1 MSPAEIA
8 HRAPGVMFA
17 TATTRR
23 AAMSTQNWLGPTTP
37 RPATRVTS
45 GVFIRSAVAQITDVG
60 PLMSARMSS
69 STRSAA
75 WPGTAPKLSECARS
89 LIPQRSPEHA
99 CFDKGYRPTAPR
111 PGRLVRHRRGFH
123 DRRRRCRPAV
133 ARQRTRRPQQRKA
146 RHRTDVPIDGPMRSA
161 ACRRNRA
168 PGGALTC
175 SGGQRRRSDED
186 APAGTRPRH
195 RRIRRTR
202 HARAT
207 SADSRNDQRRPST
220 PGSRTALR
228 PGAGGRSV

>member
-1 MSPAEIA
+1 MNLLHTNTLP
-8 HRAPGVMFA
+8 
-17 TATTRR
+17 RR
-23 AAMSTQNWLGPTTP
+23 AA
-37 RPATRVTS
+37 RV
-45 GVFIRSAVAQITDVG
+45 RSALSNLIVACIAIGAVG
-60 PLMSARMSS
+60 LPSNSRTALAEGESPVENCTAYFQNASGDGTWATPANWDTGQLLHAENVACVIEEV
-69 STRSAA
+69 STIDAVVA
-75 WPGTAPKLSECARS
+75 
-89 LIPQRSPEHA
+89 
-99 CFDKGYRPTAPR
+99 
-111 PGRLVRHRRGFH
+111 VRQLHGSG
-123 DRRRRCRPAV
+123 
-133 ARQRTRRPQQRKA
+133 TRRPQQRKA
-146 RHRTDVPIDGPMRSA
+146 GHRTDVPIDRPMRSA
-161 ACRRNRA
+161 ACRRDRA